1 MSEKQNEQWPE
12 QIRIRM
18 EQKTTEE
25 LLDIWKK
32 NDRGEWTDAAF
43 EVIREILAARIGSLP
58 AQGEDIVDSEEK
70 ADEAL
75 EDEDTYHIYENLVRV
90 SSLARGFSWICLGLA
105 VLALVVDIVLLL
117 ASVTVENQMG
127 WGWFSLDRVW
137 IPLTSS
143 LPPLLFSGFLFVAL
157 RAIAEGIYVLL
168 DIEDSTRRTTAIL
181 EKYLKVDAFFVAG
194 EQDEE

>member
-1 MSEKQNEQWPE
+1 MSENQNEQWPE
-12 QIRIRM
+12 HIRIRM

-70 ADEAL
+70 ADEAV
-75 EDEDTYHIYENLVRV
+75 EDDDTDHVYEDLVRV

-105 VLALVVDIVLLL
+105 VLVLVADIVLLL
-117 ASVTVENQMG
+117 ASVTVANQMG
-127 WGWFSLDRVW
+127 WGRFSLDRVL
-137 IPLTSS
+137 IPLMSS
-143 LPPLLFSGFLFVAL
+143 LLPLLFGGFLFVVL

-181 EKYLKVDAFFVAG
+181 EKYLKVGAFFVVG

>member
-70 ADEAL
+70 VDEAL
-75 EDEDTYHIYENLVRV
+75 EDEDTYHVYENLVRV

-105 VLALVVDIVLLL
+105 VLFLVADIVLLL
-117 ASVTVENQMG
+117 ASVTGENQMG
-127 WGWFSLDRVW
+127 WGGFSLDRVW
-137 IPLTSS
+137 IPLMSS
-143 LPPLLFSGFLFVAL
+143 LLPLLFSGFFFVAL

-181 EKYLKVDAFFVAG
+181 EKYLKGDAFFVAG

>member
-70 ADEAL
+70 VDEAL
-75 EDEDTYHIYENLVRV
+75 EDEDTYHIYEDLVRV

>member
-43 EVIREILAARIGSLP
+43 EVIRGILAARIVSLP

-70 ADEAL
+70 VDEAL
-75 EDEDTYHIYENLVRV
+75 EDEDTYHPIFAQNWRGTKCPLVNL
-90 SSLARGFSWICLGLA
+90 
-105 VLALVVDIVLLL
+105 
-117 ASVTVENQMG
+117 NN
-127 WGWFSLDRVW
+127 
-137 IPLTSS
+137 
-143 LPPLLFSGFLFVAL
+143 
-157 RAIAEGIYVLL
+157 
-168 DIEDSTRRTTAIL
+168 
-181 EKYLKVDAFFVAG
+181 
-194 EQDEE
+194 

>member
-70 ADEAL
+70 VDEAL

-143 LPPLLFSGFLFVAL
+143 LPSLLFSGFLFVAL

>member
-1 MSEKQNEQWPE
+1 M
-12 QIRIRM
+12 
-18 EQKTTEE
+18 
-25 LLDIWKK
+25 
-32 NDRGEWTDAAF
+32 
-43 EVIREILAARIGSLP
+43 
-58 AQGEDIVDSEEK
+58 
-70 ADEAL
+70 
-75 EDEDTYHIYENLVRV
+75 
-90 SSLARGFSWICLGLA
+90 GLA